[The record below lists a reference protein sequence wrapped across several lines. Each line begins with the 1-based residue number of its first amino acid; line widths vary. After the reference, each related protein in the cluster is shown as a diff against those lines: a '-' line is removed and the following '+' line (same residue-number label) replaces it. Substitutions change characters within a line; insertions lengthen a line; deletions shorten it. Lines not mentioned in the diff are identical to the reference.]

1 MSKMLKSKKI
11 YWLVLFC
18 IFALFFVRIVNIDQD
33 IAPWGVSM
41 YQPADEG
48 PYAYLAINEKT
59 YGSIRPTIIE
69 NNQQIPL
76 LISNNFITNI
86 IGNALNILG
95 FKVFGNNYYALRI
108 PYVLLGFINLLLF
121 WIILQKLGNQYGKD
135 KSITKWA
142 GIALLLWMTID
153 FTFFNASR
161 IVEPTS
167 VRLIFVQLSAIVFI
181 SKPENHTTR
190 FLWLGI
196 IITFSCFLVYITNV
210 FLYLA
215 VAITMLVRLPETKGK
230 VFWKEV
236 MWFVIGTLIM
246 FFIAEAYYK
255 IVWGKEAI
263 QNAIS
268 TVLDFSKNSSA
279 ELTVNSE
286 HSIPYT
292 LALLYA
298 RIISSNP
305 FFYNL
310 PFLFAAFV
318 VTVPLIR
325 KIGRNKDQVLC
336 FLLMIVFSFLLQT
349 LVSADTITRKMIV
362 VFPILVSLIYVV
374 FISGESLRI
383 VDNSSESN
391 QKKKLYTF
399 KKIGEVSIWLFAL
412 LSVLFAAVYRTKM
425 YYWTADDF
433 DNTSILLVFVLQ
445 AIPVMIIAIVGI
457 LTICKKNSQTLM
469 TQTIRNSC
477 VALCLC
483 LVCVCNIAYC
493 YKYYWKDP
501 QYTEKQAMV
510 DLAEQ
515 VDDKYVLGGGFQLGF
530 TLYNNM
536 KPIVNVGEEEM
547 KASEILDDAV
557 HFDYDNSNN
566 ELISYFNEHFYSKSN
581 GNQFF
586 VPIYD
591 IKRGFKTFGY
601 SRDFY
606 LYKITDAQEYQA
618 YLNSKMQES
627 LRVIKEKYNAFENK
641 EIEEVNIEKEKAW
654 LYPLHPGFAM
664 TDIDSSHPLVA
675 NVCGII
681 KGNTEQAIFGDVLR
695 SIYGDVNQPIFG
707 NVYGDIYGDINA
719 QIIGTVYG
727 TIYGKINTPI
737 SGGIVSGKDKLLL
750 DVSKED
756 AYRRDIAEKSLSSN
770 YLYCIGPISGMSLC
784 SIIGDTVF
792 PIYNDLENIYGNVC
806 EDIYG
811 DVYGNI
817 YGDVKADIHGRVYG
831 TIYGTVDGNI
841 IK

>member
-1 MSKMLKSKKI
+1 MSKMLKSKKT

-18 IFALFFVRIVNIDQD
+18 IFALFFVRIINIDQD

-69 NNQQIPL
+69 NNQKIPM
-76 LISNNFITNI
+76 LISNNFITNT

-121 WIILQKLGNQYGKD
+121 WVILQKLGNQYGKD
-135 KSITKWA
+135 KFITKWA
-142 GIALLLWMTID
+142 EIALLLWMTID

-181 SKPENHTTR
+181 SKPDNHTTR

-236 MWFVIGTLIM
+236 IWFVIGILVM

-263 QNAIS
+263 QNTIS

-279 ELTVNSE
+279 ELTVNSK

-318 VTVPLIR
+318 AMIPLIR
-325 KIGRNKDQVLC
+325 KISRNKDQVLC

-374 FISGESLRI
+374 FVSGESLRI
-383 VDNSSESN
+383 VNNDYESN
-391 QKKKLYTF
+391 QKKKFYTLR
-399 KKIGEVSIWLFAL
+399 KIGEVLIWLFAL
-412 LSVLFAAVYRTKM
+412 LSVLFAVVYRTKM

-433 DNTSILLVFVLQ
+433 DNTSILLIFLLQ
-445 AIPVMIIAIVGI
+445 AIPVTIMTIVGI
-457 LTICKKNSQTLM
+457 ISICRTNNQTLK
-469 TQTIRNSC
+469 TQTIRRSF
-477 VALCLC
+477 VALSLC

-501 QYTEKQAMV
+501 QYTEKQAML

-530 TLYNNM
+530 TLYNDM
-536 KPIVNVGEEEM
+536 KPVVNVGEEVM
-547 KASEILDDAV
+547 KAAKLLDDAIY
-557 HFDYDNSNN
+557 FDYDNSSN
-566 ELISYFNEHFYSKSN
+566 ELLSYFNEYFYSKSN

-586 VPIYD
+586 VPVYD

-601 SRDFY
+601 SRDFC
-606 LYKITDAQEYQA
+606 LYKVTDAHEYQA
-618 YLNSKMQES
+618 YLKDKMQES
-627 LRVIKEKYNAFENK
+627 LSAIKEKYKAFENK
-641 EIEEVNIEKEKAW
+641 EIEELNTKKEEAW
-654 LYPLHPGFAM
+654 LYPLHPGYAV
-664 TDIDSSHPLVA
+664 TNIEPLRPLVA
-675 NVCGII
+675 NVCGMI
-681 KGNTEQAIFGDVLR
+681 KGDSEQVIFGDVLR

-707 NVYGDIYGDINA
+707 NVYGDIFGDVNA
-719 QIIGTVYG
+719 QINGTVYG
-727 TIYGKINTPI
+727 TIYGKINAPI
-737 SGGIVSGKDKLLL
+737 SGGIVSGKDKLSTS
-750 DVSKED
+750 VSKEE
-756 AYRRDIAEKSLSSN
+756 AYRRDIAEKALSSY
-770 YLYCIGPISGMSLC
+770 YLYCIGPISGMPLC
-784 SIIGDTVF
+784 SIIGDTGF
-792 PIYNDLENIYGNVC
+792 PIYNDLENIYGSVY

-831 TIYGTVDGNI
+831 TIYGTVDGNV